1 MSSGPLQLVDEALV
15 IQFVRS
21 QAAGADAAHDH
32 EHTRRVVRNARM
44 LASSYPSAD
53 LEIVVIAAWCH
64 DCVSVPKD
72 SPLRSQASRLAA
84 EAAGKFLRA
93 HRISEDKV
101 EAICHAIEAHSFSA
115 GIEPKTLEAC
125 IVQDADRLEALG
137 AVGLARFLLVSGAL
151 GREFY
156 DPTDPFC
163 ESRTPD
169 DSRYALDHVFAKLL
183 TLPAL
188 FRTEVGRAEGARR
201 CGILRA
207 FLEELRSEL
216 PPAA

>member
-1 MSSGPLQLVDEALV
+1 MMLDEILLVEWVKTQAL
-15 IQFVRS
+15 RS
-21 QAAGADAAHDH
+21 DAAHDF
-32 EHTRRVVRNARM
+32 EHVRRVVRNARM
-44 LASSYPSAD
+44 LASNYPTAD

-84 EAAGKFLRA
+84 EAAGRFLRG
-93 HRISEDKV
+93 HRVPEEKI

-137 AVGLARFLLVSGAL
+137 AVGLARLLLVSGAL

-156 DPTDPFC
+156 DPADPFC
-163 ESRTPD
+163 EHRSPD
-169 DSRYALDHVFAKLL
+169 DTRFALDHLFAKLL

-201 CGILRA
+201 CGILRS

-216 PPAA
+216 PPPA